1 MAPDPADPAAAIL
14 AGWREA
20 ADSATPGPWWF
31 DESDWCWRLHGVAF
45 KIPPQLFP
53 DGEVMI
59 PEQVVNK
66 QILKAPKT
74 GTPYAEYWP
83 DAADA
88 AFIVTARTAMPLL
101 LAAVE
106 AVLNLHAR
114 AEKPSR
120 TTRVC
125 AEHVQERTR
134 AHARDLPAWRR
145 DVAACPDCTAT
156 EKWVCAEPSC
166 RHECPDD
173 DGWPCPTVRAVTAA
187 LAGID

>member
-1 MAPDPADPAAAIL
+1 VTSPDDPAAAIL
-14 AGWREA
+14 AGIRERA
-20 ADSATPGPWWF
+20 S
-31 DESDWCWRLHGVAF
+31 
-45 KIPPQLFP
+45 K
-53 DGEVMI
+53 
-59 PEQVVNK
+59 
-66 QILKAPKT
+66 
-74 GTPYAEYWP
+74 Y
-83 DAADA
+83 ADA
-88 AFIVTARTAMPLL
+88 RMISTAYASAEDVPAL

-106 AVLNLHAR
+106 AVLNLHR
-114 AEKPSR
+114 RSDKPSR

-173 DGWPCPTVRAVTAA
+173 DGWPCPTVRAVMAA